1 MTTLFRSLTSG
12 SLAIAG
18 AAAVLGF
25 GGVAQAAVMGTGAFG
40 DNATISGTTNP
51 SIVFADSATFNGT
64 GQFAGGSLVP
74 NTFANPLLLT
84 GSGPYSNG
92 LVNSFFKVNAPGAPP
107 SVGGPGVVT
116 VNLLPFSSWS
126 LATSGLN
133 YAISGNF
140 IPVEF
145 VEPDGIT
152 KIAGSITLTLNSNST
167 PGGGTSQSYSLSF
180 NKLGV
185 EIPTGVPEPSAV
197 LGMLALGLTGVL
209 VRRQKG

>member
-1 MTTLFRSLTSG
+1 MTTLSRSFTNG

-25 GGVAQAAVMGTGAFG
+25 GGVAQAAIVGTGAFG

-51 SIVFADSATFNGT
+51 SIVFSDSATFNGG
-64 GQFAGGSLVP
+64 GQFAGGGLVP
-74 NTFANPLLLT
+74 NTFANPLQLT
-84 GSGPYSNG
+84 GNGPYSSG
-92 LVNSFFKVNAPGAPP
+92 LVNSFFKLNAPGAP
-107 SVGGPGVVT
+107 GGPGVVS

-126 LATSGLN
+126 LATSLPN

-140 IPVEF
+140 IPAEF
-145 VEPDGIT
+145 VEPDGT
-152 KIAGSITLTLNSNST
+152 KVAGSITLTLNSNSDGIT
-167 PGGGTSQSYSLSF
+167 TSQSYSLSF
-180 NKLGV
+180 NK
-185 EIPTGVPEPSAV
+185 TGRPVSPVPEPSAV